1 MKLTNTV
8 LAGILL
14 LQVGVLAAQKVLFKP
29 DYAPRATV
37 TGTKLFPD
45 LKADLLGS
53 ITIKQDGR
61 TTELKREGQKWVVA
75 SEGNALAD
83 AAACDAAAT
92 QLEKLAPGFI
102 VSEKSEKHEQFDV
115 AGKNAVEV
123 SATNTAGVKV
133 AHFVIGKTT
142 ADWRNSYIRTPAES
156 TDVLKLATDIR
167 HTFCR
172 EDTKLGAWRDKTIFT
187 ADAKNLRK
195 IELVRSDETI
205 VIERQLTPSTE
216 KGKEGQLVATDDDVW
231 KITAPFALDLEKYM
245 ASAMARNLATLTCD
259 GFASAD
265 QKPADLGLEP
275 PLVKVKGTLA
285 DGSALELELGKEDAG
300 KTWARRPAG
309 EAFQAMSYKL
319 SNMVKKSAEFKPPEA
334 PTTDP
339 AAGTTPADGSTPPGA
354 VTPPA
359 TNDGSG
365 GNGGG

>member
-1 MKLTNTV
+1 MKLTNSV
-8 LAGILL
+8 LAGILI

-45 LKADLLGS
+45 LKADLLAS

-61 TTELKREGQKWVVA
+61 ATELKRDGQKWVVA

-102 VSEKSEKHEQFDV
+102 VSEKAEKHEQFDV

-123 SATNTAGVKV
+123 MATNTAGVKV

-142 ADWRNSYIRTPAES
+142 ADWRSSYVRTPAES
-156 TDVLKLATDIR
+156 PDVLKLATDIR

-259 GFASAD
+259 GFASAE
-265 QKPADLGLEP
+265 QKPADLGLDP
-275 PLVKVKGTLA
+275 PQVKVKGTLA
-285 DGSALELELGKEDAG
+285 DGSTLEIELGNEDAG
-300 KTWARRPAG
+300 KTWARRPGG
-309 EAFQAMSYKL
+309 EVFQAMSYKL
-319 SNMVKKSAEFKPPEA
+319 SNLVKKSADFKPPEPPKA
-334 PTTDP
+334 DP
-339 AAGTTPADGSTPPGA
+339 AAAPPADGSVPPSGGA
-354 VTPPA
+354 PPA
-359 TNDGSG
+359 TSDGAG